1 MHGVWGTWSSRHKGR
16 AFSSFPTAFMK
27 RITVSCGEPV
37 PPQDMN
43 RIMLRDKVL
52 ALIEEAEQGEETSD
66 ADE

>member
-1 MHGVWGTWSSRHKGR
+1 
-16 AFSSFPTAFMK
+16 MK